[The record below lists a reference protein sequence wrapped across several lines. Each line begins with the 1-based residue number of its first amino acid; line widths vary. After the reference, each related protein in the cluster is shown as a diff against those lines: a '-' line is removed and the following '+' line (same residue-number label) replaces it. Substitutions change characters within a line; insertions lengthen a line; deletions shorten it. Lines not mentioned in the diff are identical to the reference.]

1 MKWLKLE
8 KYCAVSG
15 DTKDAIYNRRR
26 NGIWL
31 DGRECKVVQGNIWV
45 NTEAVEKWI
54 EKSKPQPS
62 RAA

>member
-8 KYCAVSG
+8 KYCTVSG

-45 NTEAVEKWI
+45 NTEAVEQWI

-62 RAA
+62 RVA